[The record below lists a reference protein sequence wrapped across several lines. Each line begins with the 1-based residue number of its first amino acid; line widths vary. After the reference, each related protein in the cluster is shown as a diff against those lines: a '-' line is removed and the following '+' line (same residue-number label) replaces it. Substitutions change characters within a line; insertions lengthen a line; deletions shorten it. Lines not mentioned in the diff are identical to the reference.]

1 MKKIVFLISLLI
13 SFNDG
18 FGQDWITDS
27 NFDDKIHEKSA
38 FGDDEMS
45 IVIVEFWAKFNDAN
59 SFQDWDKV
67 KGITHYYRIDIA
79 KAPNAKKEY
88 RIRMAPTIIVFKDG
102 IKEEMYKAGLDLECP
117 VTLDELQEH
126 IDEIKS
132 ASQFQKGYKWQKE
145 RQLVPIIV
153 HPQKKGRVYTQKP
166 KPQEVKEVNTIRRN
180 IADKEDETYRYTQ
193 FEIHEIYG

>member
-1 MKKIVFLISLLI
+1 MKKIVFLLSLLI
-13 SFNDG
+13 GFNNA

-59 SFQDWDKV
+59 SFQDWDKI

-132 ASQFQKGYKWQKE
+132 ASQFQKGYVIMARKAVVSTYHRTPPKK
-145 RQLVPIIV
+145 RPGV
-153 HPQKKGRVYTQKP
+153 HAKTKTSRSKGSKHYKKKYRGQGR
-166 KPQEVKEVNTIRRN
+166 
-180 IADKEDETYRYTQ
+180 
-193 FEIHEIYG
+193 